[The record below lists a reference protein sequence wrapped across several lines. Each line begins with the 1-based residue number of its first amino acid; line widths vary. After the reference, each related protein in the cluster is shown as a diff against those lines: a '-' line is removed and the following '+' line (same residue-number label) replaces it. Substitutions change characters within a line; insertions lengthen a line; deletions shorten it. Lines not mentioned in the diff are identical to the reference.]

1 MSKLTKAATAADKQQ
16 KEISK
21 WSEKEISTRSQ
32 NLLPLAKPLH
42 TADQPYSLY
51 NDYTLLLALKS
62 LNLVKLVVCVQM
74 YCGPQ
79 HVPCP

>member
-32 NLLPLAKPLH
+32 NLLPLAKQLH

-51 NDYTLLLALKS
+51 NDDTLLLALNS
-62 LNLVKLVVCVQM
+62 VKLVVCVQM
-74 YCGPQ
+74 YCG